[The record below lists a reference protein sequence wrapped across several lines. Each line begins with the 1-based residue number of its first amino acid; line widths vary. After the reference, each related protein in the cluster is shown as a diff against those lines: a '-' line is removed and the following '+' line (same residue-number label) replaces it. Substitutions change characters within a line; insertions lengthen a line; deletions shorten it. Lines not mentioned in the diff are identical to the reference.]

1 LHLPAARFRRGLLA
15 DKSAILPR
23 MTRKGLAPVALVA
36 AVVVIGWLVTGVGA
50 SDMLRFVAYD
60 IGFVALPGAALLWA
74 VRGHRPS
81 FLVSVALGWPIGQ
94 ALEILAFCATAA
106 MGARN
111 LFAAYPIAVI
121 VASALVIW
129 RRRGEVGEN
138 GYAELVPV
146 AGMWIAAGTLSVGLV
161 YLTLMFLPT
170 APLPGASAALMYSD
184 YPYFISLIGQV
195 MNHWP
200 TTTPGLVG
208 VSLSYEWFVLFH
220 IAAASQVTH
229 VPIAVIG
236 LRLDYIPT
244 IVVLACQLLVLGR
257 YFGKSWWTGVAAV
270 MIFFL
275 MGPLDL
281 TTAASPFGDD
291 VMVHLW
297 DSWTFPF
304 GMTFLLALL
313 YFITERL
320 RSNSWRTRRDIASW
334 GLIALL
340 MIGASGAKATILP
353 VIIGGT
359 GLYAVIGILFRRGAS
374 VRALTTAAI
383 ALVIFIVAYILV
395 YGGSTPATKVDL
407 FFWLSGGPAVTYV
420 ELIRHADIRAILLP
434 FAYLADFIGVMLPL
448 SGALYLL
455 RRRHRH
461 EISAFALPLCML
473 VTGVLIACLVH
484 HSSYSELYFVDTGY
498 VAGCLAAAQGY
509 RLAWSDIGPSLNVSR
524 RAVVVGIACWI
535 ALLLIVVNA
544 TEHSLDTPQAIFFR
558 YAGIAAAALVFV
570 IACAVVLRILRRST
584 SGIMAVALIPVVAA
598 AALTSPMLAYP
609 TVHRVL
615 TGVPVSPGRTVLTPG
630 LLTALY
636 WFRNHTP
643 TDAVFAV
650 NNHWLDPGRVQT
662 KEYYYTAFT
671 ERQAFIESYN
681 PYPIPP
687 GPGTPAGANF
697 IHRQQLNDAV
707 FDHGDAQAL
716 RILTHQ
722 YGVRYLLIDRTL
734 GPYDPALIKL
744 GRVVFSNP
752 DATIIAVE

>member
-1 LHLPAARFRRGLLA
+1 MTRRG
-15 DKSAILPR
+15 I
-23 MTRKGLAPVALVA
+23 APAALVA

-50 SDMLRFVAYD
+50 SDILRFVAYE

-74 VRGHRPS
+74 TRAHRPS

-111 LFAAYPIAVI
+111 LFLAYPIVVI

-129 RRRGEVGEN
+129 RRRRGEVGAD
-138 GYAELVPV
+138 GDAEPVPV

-170 APLPGASAALMYSD
+170 APLPGASVALMYPD

-229 VPIAVIG
+229 VSIAVIG

-244 IVVLACQLLVLGR
+244 IVVLACQLLVVGRYLGR
-257 YFGKSWWTGVAAV
+257 SWWTGVAAV
-270 MIFFL
+270 MVLFL
-275 MGPLDL
+275 LGPLDL

-313 YFITERL
+313 YFITEQL
-320 RSNSWRTRRDIASW
+320 RSPSWRTRRDVAAW

-359 GLYAVIGILFRRGAS
+359 GLYAVIGILFRRGAP
-374 VRALTTAAI
+374 VRALKTAAM
-383 ALVIFIVAYILV
+383 ALVIFAVSYILV

-407 FFWLSGGPAVTYV
+407 FFWLSGGPAVAYV
-420 ELIRHADIRAILLP
+420 ELIRHADLRAILLP
-434 FAYLADFIGVMLPL
+434 FAYLADFIAVMLPL

-461 EISAFALPLCML
+461 EISAFALPSGML
-473 VTGVLIACLVH
+473 VTGVFIACLVH

-509 RLAWSDIGPSLNVSR
+509 RLAWLDIGPSLNVSR

-535 ALLLIVVNA
+535 ALLLIVVKA
-544 TEHSLDTPQAIFFR
+544 TEHSLVTPQEIFFR
-558 YAGIAAAALVFV
+558 YADIAAAALVFV
-570 IACAVVLRILRRST
+570 IVCAVVLRVLRRSA
-584 SGIMAVALIPVVAA
+584 SGIMTVALIPVVAA

-609 TVHRVL
+609 TVQRVL
-615 TGVPVSPGRTVLTPG
+615 TGAPVSPGRTVLTPG

-636 WFRNHTP
+636 WFRDHTP
-643 TDAVFAV
+643 TDTVFAV
-650 NNHWLDPGRVQT
+650 NNHWLDKARLQP

-681 PYPIPP
+681 PYPIPA

-697 IHRQQLNDAV
+697 ISRQQLNDAV
-707 FDHGDAQAL
+707 FNHGDSQAL
-716 RILTHQ
+716 QIVIHQ
-722 YGVRYLLIDRTL
+722 YGVRYLFVDRTL
-734 GPYDPALIKL
+734 GPYNPAVINL
-744 GRVVFSNP
+744 GRIVFTNP
-752 DATIIAVE
+752 DATIIAVG

>member
-1 LHLPAARFRRGLLA
+1 MTRRG
-15 DKSAILPR
+15 I
-23 MTRKGLAPVALVA
+23 APAALVA
-36 AVVVIGWLVTGVGA
+36 AVVVIGWLITGVGA
-50 SDMLRFVAYD
+50 FDILRFVAYE

-74 VRGHRPS
+74 VRAHRPS

-94 ALEILAFCATAA
+94 TLEILAFCATAA

-111 LFAAYPIAVI
+111 LFLAYPIVVI

-129 RRRGEVGEN
+129 RRRDGVGVN
-138 GYAELVPV
+138 GNTEPIPV
-146 AGMWIAAGTLSVGLV
+146 AGMWVAAGTLSVGLI

-170 APLPGASAALMYSD
+170 APLPGASVGLLYSD

-244 IVVLACQLLVLGR
+244 IVVLACQLLIVGRYLGR
-257 YFGKSWWTGVAAV
+257 SWWTGVAAV
-270 MIFFL
+270 MVFFL
-275 MGPLDL
+275 LGPLDL

-304 GMTFLLALL
+304 GMTFFLALL
-313 YFITERL
+313 YFIIERV
-320 RSNSWRTRRDIASW
+320 RSPSWRTGRDVASW

-340 MIGASGAKATILP
+340 MIGASGAKASILP
-353 VIIGGT
+353 VIIGGA
-359 GLYAVIGILFRRGAS
+359 GLLAGIGVLFRRGAS
-374 VRALTTAAI
+374 VQALTTAAI
-383 ALVIFIVAYILV
+383 ALATFIVSYILV

-420 ELIRHADIRAILLP
+420 ELIRHADLRAILLP
-434 FAYLADFIGVMLPL
+434 LAYLADFLAVMLPL

-473 VTGVLIACLVH
+473 VTGVFIACLVH

-509 RLAWSDIGPSLNVSR
+509 RLAWLDIGPSLNVSR
-524 RAVVVGIACWI
+524 RTVVVGIACWI
-535 ALLLIVVNA
+535 ALLLIVVKA
-544 TEHSLDTPQAIFFR
+544 TEHSLVTPQAIFFR
-558 YAGIAAAALVFV
+558 YADIAAAALVFV
-570 IACAVVLRILRRST
+570 IACGVVLRVLRRST
-584 SGIMAVALIPVVAA
+584 SAIMAVALIPVVAA

-609 TVHRVL
+609 TIQRVL
-615 TGVPVSPGRTVLTPG
+615 TGAPVSPGRTVLTPG

-636 WFRNHTP
+636 WFRDHTP
-643 TDAVFAV
+643 TDVVFAV
-650 NNHWLDPGRVQT
+650 NNHWLDPGRTQT

-681 PYPIPP
+681 PYPIPA
-687 GPGTPAGANF
+687 GSGTPAGANF
-697 IHRQQLNDAV
+697 ISRQRLNDAV
-707 FDHGDAQAL
+707 FDHDDAEAL
-716 RILTHQ
+716 LILIHQ
-722 YGVRYLLIDRTL
+722 YGVRYLIVDRTL
-734 GPYDPALIKL
+734 GTYDPAILRA
-744 GRVVFSNP
+744 GRVMFSNQ
-752 DATIIAVE
+752 DATIVAVG